1 MSETSKIIE
10 IRDLKKEDNEASG
23 SILRVLSFD
32 VNPGDFI
39 AVMGRSGCGKTT
51 FLKILGLVLKK
62 SSGTYLFRDRN
73 IDDLWESEIADIR
86 RREMGF
92 VYQNY
97 NLMQSLTARE
107 NIELPAVLDKT
118 PQDKRSARCMS
129 LMEEFGIAHLAE
141 KYPYEMS
148 GGEQQRVGICRALI
162 NDPDLILADEPTG
175 NLDSVMGETVI
186 RAFQRMNRE
195 MGKAVIIVTHDPKI
209 AARCRKTVHM
219 KDGVFTDPEQP
230 HPPAAGQAS
239 E

>member
-10 IRDLKKEDNEASG
+10 IRDLKKEYNEASG
-23 SILRVLSFD
+23 SILRGLSFD

-107 NIELPAVLDKT
+107 NIELPAV
-118 PQDKRSARCMS
+118 QDKRSARCMS

-230 HPPAAGQAS
+230 RPPAAGQAS

>member
-10 IRDLKKEDNEASG
+10 IRDLKKEYNEASG
-23 SILRVLSFD
+23 SILRGLSFD

-162 NDPDLILADEPTG
+162 NDG

-230 HPPAAGQAS
+230 RPPAAGQAS

>member
-1 MSETSKIIE
+1 MSETSKIVE
-10 IRDLKKEDNEASG
+10 IRDLKKEYNEASG
-23 SILRVLSFD
+23 TILRGLSFD
-32 VNPGDFI
+32 VYPGDFTAI
-39 AVMGRSGCGKTT
+39 MGRSGCGKTT

-62 SSGTYLFRDRN
+62 SSGTYLFQGRN
-73 IDDLWESEIADIR
+73 IDELWESEIADIR
-86 RREMGF
+86 RRKMGF

-107 NIELPAVLDKT
+107 NIELPALLDKI
-118 PQDKRSARCMS
+118 PRDLRSARRDR
-129 LMEEFGIAHLAE
+129 LMEEFGITRLAE

-175 NLDSVMGETVI
+175 NLDSAMGESVI
-186 RAFQRMNRE
+186 SAFQRMNRE

-219 KDGVFTDPEQP
+219 RDGVFTEL
-230 HPPAAGQAS
+230 
-239 E
+239 

>member
-1 MSETSKIIE
+1 
-10 IRDLKKEDNEASG
+10 
-23 SILRVLSFD
+23 
-32 VNPGDFI
+32 
-39 AVMGRSGCGKTT
+39 
-51 FLKILGLVLKK
+51 
-62 SSGTYLFRDRN
+62 
-73 IDDLWESEIADIR
+73 
-86 RREMGF
+86 
-92 VYQNY
+92 
-97 NLMQSLTARE
+97 
-107 NIELPAVLDKT
+107 
-118 PQDKRSARCMS
+118 
-129 LMEEFGIAHLAE
+129 
-141 KYPYEMS
+141 MS

-230 HPPAAGQAS
+230 RPPAAGQAS